1 MTAVID
7 EVLDALLAAGKLTEW
22 QAAAIRTIITEERS
36 IVLMPRQYGRSAV
49 MDMVTQTIPMA
60 RDRGAPR

>member
-36 IVLMPRQYGRSAV
+36 IVLMPRRYGRSAV

-60 RDRGAPR
+60 TDRGAPR

>member
-36 IVLMPRQYGRSAV
+36 VILMPRRYGRSAV

-60 RDRGAPR
+60 TDRGAPR

>member
-49 MDMVTQTIPMA
+49 MDLVTQPIPMA
-60 RDRGAPR
+60 TDRGAPR